1 MSTTLPKSGVPL
13 VRWVGPGYRP
23 GCSGVVGCGSHG
35 LMMGNEL
42 RSNGRVLVQM
52 PIDSA
57 QTNDLMLGYSKDAIT
72 PGTAVFQK
80 THLAERERQS
90 PHLLF
95 TEENAK
101 KRNAEA
107 VGQTV
112 ASRVRPPVGGFS
124 SGELNLFALFSV
136 RKQGFEGL
144 ADAGFPT

>member
-1 MSTTLPKSGVPL
+1 
-13 VRWVGPGYRP
+13 
-23 GCSGVVGCGSHG
+23 
-35 LMMGNEL
+35 
-42 RSNGRVLVQM
+42 M

-80 THLAERERQS
+80 AHLAERERQS
-90 PHLLF
+90 PHPLF

-112 ASRVRPPVGGFS
+112 ASRVRPPVV
-124 SGELNLFALFSV
+124 AVSV
-136 RKQGFEGL
+136 
-144 ADAGFPT
+144 AVS